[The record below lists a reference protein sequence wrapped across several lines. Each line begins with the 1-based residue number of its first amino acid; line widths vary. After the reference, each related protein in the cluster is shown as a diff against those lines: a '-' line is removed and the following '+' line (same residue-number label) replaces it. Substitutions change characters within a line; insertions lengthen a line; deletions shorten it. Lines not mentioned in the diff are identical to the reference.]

1 MYHSQELFFIELY
14 SDLEYL
20 NDWNVSNC
28 YVSFMKRL
36 LKEQEETP
44 GKSSNVARTGFF
56 GRLTGLDIE
65 AELQRHALL
74 LKGRTLQFGCDRRP
88 MSREWV
94 FPKGVEKVEAIFFGW
109 NLM

>member
-1 MYHSQELFFIELY
+1 
-14 SDLEYL
+14 
-20 NDWNVSNC
+20 
-28 YVSFMKRL
+28 MKRL

-74 LKGRTLQFGCDRRP
+74 LKGRTLQFGCDRGP
-88 MSREWV
+88 TSRQ
-94 FPKGVEKVEAIFFGW
+94 GVEKVEAIYFWVGTQCRWKF
-109 NLM
+109 

>member
-1 MYHSQELFFIELY
+1 
-14 SDLEYL
+14 
-20 NDWNVSNC
+20 
-28 YVSFMKRL
+28 MKRL
-36 LKEQEETP
+36 LKQQEETP

-88 MSREWV
+88 MSRE
-94 FPKGVEKVEAIFFGW
+94 GVEKVEANFLEI
-109 NLM
+109 LKKLTLL